1 MRIFSGIQP
10 TGEKHLGNLIGGFRQ
25 YAATQ
30 EQGVAFFCIVDLH
43 SITTDYDPADLH
55 ARTLDLYAML
65 IATGLD
71 PERST
76 VFAQSHVTAHAEA
89 AWLLSAV
96 SSYGQLGRMT
106 QFKEKADRKD
116 FVSAGLFTYPVL
128 MAGDILLYQADIVP
142 IGDDQRQHLELARDV
157 AERFNTRFGDTF
169 TVPQGVYPEVGA
181 RIMDLQEPTRKMST
195 TGGTPQGTI
204 GLLDPPDVVRKK
216 FRSAVTDS
224 GREVQRSDDKPGVS
238 NLIDILSV
246 ASGQAPA
253 EIEAQLRRQR
263 LRPVQAGRRRGG
275 RRAAR
280 AGAGAVRRAPG
291 RRGRAAAAA
300 GARRRQGTGRLEPDA
315 RADVRGD
322 GLRAAVKRIGLII
335 AVIFAVVVVAGV
347 LHYTDAPP
355 VAVFVLSGVALG
367 GVAWA
372 IGIAT
377 ESVGAKFGPAV
388 TGVLQSTLGNL
399 PEFFIVIFS
408 LSAGELVVAQ
418 FSILGSLFAN
428 ALLVLG
434 LAIAVGATS
443 ARDGVMRFQKRLPND
458 TATLLLLSVFLIS
471 ILGLSD
477 QAGDKA
483 SEHQVA
489 ISVVGAICL
498 LIVYAAWLVAYLR
511 ADKREEQQPAE
522 PAHNVLPF
530 TWAIALLAV
539 AGISA
544 ALVSDWFVDAIDP
557 AVEKLGISKAF
568 TGLVIVAIAGN
579 AVENVV
585 AIQLARKGQSELA
598 LSVVKNSVSQISCFL
613 FPALVLVSL
622 LFTEQLT
629 FVIDPVYVGALALTA
644 IAVWQ
649 ITGDGEAV
657 LFEGMALV
665 AFYVVLATLVW
676 FE

>member
-157 AERFNTRFGDTF
+157 AERFNTRFGNTF

-253 EIEAQLRRQR
+253 AIEAQLRRQR

-280 AGAGAVRRAPG
+280 AGAGAVCRAPG

-300 GARRRQGTGRLEPDA
+300 GARRRQGTGCLEPDA

-322 GLRAAVKRIGLII
+322 GLRAAVRRTAII
-335 AVIFAVVVVAGV
+335 TA
-347 LHYTDAPP
+347 
-355 VAVFVLSGVALG
+355 AVFAARRRGRRPPLHRRAAGRGLRRSRGSRSAASRGRSGV
-367 GVAWA
+367 
-372 IGIAT
+372 AT
-377 ESVGAKFGPAV
+377 ESVGARFGPAV

-399 PEFFIVIFS
+399 PELFIVIFS

-434 LAIAVGATS
+434 LAIAVGRDLGRGRRDALPEAAAERHRDAAPALGVPDLHARALGPGRRQGERASGGDLGRRRDLPARSSTQPGSSPTS
-443 ARDGVMRFQKRLPND
+443 APTSG
-458 TATLLLLSVFLIS
+458 
-471 ILGLSD
+471 
-477 QAGDKA
+477 A
-483 SEHQVA
+483 S
-489 ISVVGAICL
+489 
-498 LIVYAAWLVAYLR
+498 
-511 ADKREEQQPAE
+511 QQPDG
-522 PAHNVLPF
+522 
-530 TWAIALLAV
+530 
-539 AGISA
+539 AGPQQSCRSRGRSPSCRRRA
-544 ALVSDWFVDAIDP
+544 SRRRSSRTGSSMRSTLRC
-557 AVEKLGISKAF
+557 EKLGISKAF

-585 AIQLARKGQSELA
+585 AIQLARKGQVRARALGRQELGLA
-598 LSVVKNSVSQISCFL
+598 D
-613 FPALVLVSL
+613 LVLPVSRPRAGL
-622 LFTEQLT
+622 A
-629 FVIDPVYVGALALTA
+629 AL
-644 IAVWQ
+644 Q
-649 ITGDGEAV
+649 PSS
-657 LFEGMALV
+657 
-665 AFYVVLATLVW
+665 
-676 FE
+676 